1 MRPARAAVLS
11 TPGDP
16 FTVQQIEVGDPLDTE
31 VLVRLTATGLCH
43 TDLGVRFGAIPFPR
57 PGVIGHEGAGVL
69 ETVGNAVTGL
79 SPGQKVVLSF
89 SSCGHC
95 DGCVGG
101 SPAYCRTW
109 HALNLFAGARDDGT
123 SPLSRDGTPVAG
135 HFFGQ
140 SSLAEYAVADVRCVV
155 PVPDD
160 ADLTVLAPLGC
171 AVITGFGAIR
181 SVLRVQPGT
190 SLAVLGTGAVGLNA
204 VRAAHLAGAGPII
217 GVDVVP
223 ERLALARDLGATH
236 TIDARTHDLPTA
248 LAEIIGTRGL
258 VGVLDTTGDPTV
270 VHAALGALGTRG
282 ALALCGAPPPGT
294 EFAVDIQS
302 MLAGK
307 RIVGLTMGDA
317 VPADLVP
324 SLVALHASG
333 QLPLE
338 RLIRHYPLD
347 DIEQAVSDM
356 HTGRTVKPVI
366 VF

>member
-1 MRPARAAVLS
+1 MRAARAAVL
-11 TPGDP
+11 TAPGDP

-31 VLVRLTATGLCH
+31 VLVRVTATGLCH

-57 PGVIGHEGAGVL
+57 PGVIGHEGAGVV
-69 ETVGNAVTGL
+69 EAVGSAVTGL

-89 SSCGHC
+89 SSCGRC
-95 DGCVGG
+95 DCCAGG
-101 SPAYCRTW
+101 RPAYCRTW
-109 HALNLFAGARDDGT
+109 PARNLFAGARDDGT
-123 SPLSRDGTPVAG
+123 SPLSRNGTPVAG

-140 SSLAEYAVADVRCVV
+140 SSLAEYAVTDARCVV

-181 SVLRVQPGT
+181 SVLSVQQGT
-190 SLAVLGTGAVGLNA
+190 GLAVLGTGAVGLNA
-204 VRAAHLAGAGPII
+204 VCAAHLAGADPLI

-223 ERLALARDLGATH
+223 ERLALARELGATH
-236 TIDARTHDLPTA
+236 TIDAGARDLSAA
-248 LAEIIGTRGL
+248 LVEITGTGGL
-258 VGVLDTTGDPTV
+258 DGVLDTTGDPAV
-270 VHAALGALGTRG
+270 VRTGLGVLGTRG

-302 MLAGK
+302 MLTGK

-324 SLVALHASG
+324 LLVALHASR